1 MERDASKPKC
11 STMMSHCGKFFQ
23 AISYCDELLFKL
35 YRIHHSSPYLCPNLS
50 WHPKAITE
58 GSSIKLTNCKD
69 KRKQRF
75 RFSGTAAPIASRDP
89 DLCVLYSNGPPSK
102 GDKVKLQNCTGDAS
116 QNWSWA

>member
-1 MERDASKPKC
+1 MTNLSSNC
-11 STMMSHCGKFFQ
+11 VV
-23 AISYCDELLFKL
+23 
-35 YRIHHSSPYLCPNLS
+35 HHSSPYFCLFVSNLS

-75 RFSGTAAPIASRDP
+75 RFSGTAAPITSRDP
-89 DLCVLYSNGPPSK
+89 DLCVLYSSSLPSK
-102 GDKVKLQNCTGDAS
+102 GDKVKLKFCTSDAS